1 MAARMD
7 GIVPIRPFEVP
18 WETRYCASLA
28 TPRSIVSPL
37 ENFFCVATEKSG
49 LQCDEVESRMQM
61 QAKTDVNMCCSENVM
76 L

>member
-1 MAARMD
+1 MAARVD

-28 TPRSIVSPL
+28 TPRSTVCLS
-37 ENFFCVATEKSG
+37 ENFSVQRQENRACNVTS
-49 LQCDEVESRMQM
+49 MQTN
-61 QAKTDVNMCCSENVM
+61 TDVNMCCSENIM